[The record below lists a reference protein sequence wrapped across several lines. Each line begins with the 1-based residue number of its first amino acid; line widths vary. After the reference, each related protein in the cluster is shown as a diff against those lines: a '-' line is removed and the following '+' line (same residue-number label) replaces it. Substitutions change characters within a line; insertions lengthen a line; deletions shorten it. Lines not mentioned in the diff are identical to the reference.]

1 MLIVLTSPAA
11 IEINGKPDPGVV
23 AVLIAKSAQNP
34 VAVVSNNSQPI
45 WFDATFGGTKVQ
57 FLQARG
63 RQSGKII
70 KANAEHF
77 ELNSY
82 DVLVL
87 AGSDVDLQM
96 AKNGKAVV
104 AAAGWVADVSLQ
116 NLGIRVATASEF
128 DQLISLSSA
137 WSGKWWFSA
146 DGLSYR
152 VRALADLS
160 QYHRSLD
167 QQIFAGKVTSTVKG
181 GGARLNAL
189 LAVTARS
196 LLTDPFTVDT
206 NFWAVYPSSSSD
218 NSGNEILSDFMQRLR
233 TTVSRVHFAERDQP
247 LFIRHRQS
255 QKRSSGGTVN
265 RLDPS
270 DQLLSLH
277 VNPYYKK
284 QIRGRNVVVV
294 DDCVS
299 YGVSFGVA
307 AGLLLAAGAKS
318 VTGIALGKFGNQLHE
333 FQILVS
339 GNPFEPLKVTDF
351 TFKVIGG
358 FTGATDSNLQA
369 SLLTL
374 IP

>member
-1 MLIVLTSPAA
+1 
-11 IEINGKPDPGVV
+11 
-23 AVLIAKSAQNP
+23 
-34 VAVVSNNSQPI
+34 
-45 WFDATFGGTKVQ
+45 
-57 FLQARG
+57 
-63 RQSGKII
+63 
-70 KANAEHF
+70 
-77 ELNSY
+77 
-82 DVLVL
+82 
-87 AGSDVDLQM
+87 M

-104 AAAGWVADVSLQ
+104 AAAGWVADVALQ

-128 DQLISLSSA
+128 EQLISLSSA
-137 WSGKWWFSA
+137 WSGNWWFSA

-196 LLTDPFTVDT
+196 LLTDPFTLDA
-206 NFWAVYPSSSSD
+206 NFWAVFPSSSSD
-218 NSGNEILSDFMQRLR
+218 NSDNEILSDFMQRLR
-233 TTVSRVHFAERDQP
+233 TTVSRVHFAERGQP
-247 LFIRHRQS
+247 LFIRHRRS

-277 VNPYYKK
+277 VNPHYKK
-284 QIRGRNVVVV
+284 QIRSRNVVVV

-299 YGVSFGVA
+299 YGASFGVA

-351 TFKVIGG
+351 TYKVNGG
-358 FTGATDSNLQA
+358 FTGTTDSNLQA